1 MNIIHFKNQKDRLD
15 FLKGNFEEIEP
26 KKAEPTEIIPQKA
39 EEKAEGEAK
48 AVFESIKKECEGCE
62 AWSGSDCTRNPY
74 TEGCLKDKE
83 KAEEKPKKAKKSAKK
98 SKKEGKDDKVQ
109 AE

>member
-1 MNIIHFKNQKDRLD
+1 MNVIHFKNQKDRLD

-26 KKAEPTEIIPQKA
+26 KKAEPTEIIPQIA
-39 EEKAEGEAK
+39 EEKAEEK
-48 AVFESIKKECEGCE
+48 PKEG
-62 AWSGSDCTRNPY
+62 
-74 TEGCLKDKE
+74 
-83 KAEEKPKKAKKSAKK
+83 EEKPKKAKKSAKK